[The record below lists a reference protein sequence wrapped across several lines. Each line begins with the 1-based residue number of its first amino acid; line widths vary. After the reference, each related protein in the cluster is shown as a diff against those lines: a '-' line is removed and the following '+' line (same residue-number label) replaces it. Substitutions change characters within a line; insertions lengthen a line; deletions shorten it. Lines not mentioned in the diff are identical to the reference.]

1 MNRKIHLGGVFGTS
15 ILLVLIGLG
24 FRPGPLAK
32 AAGNG
37 SGDIPEATKQHL
49 VENYG
54 KLPLSFEANVGQTS
68 RQVKFLSRGQGYTL
82 FLTRRAE
89 AVLVLGK
96 TAPKST
102 SAQPADTLSAFVKPE
117 LEASPPAVLRMKL
130 MGAKPTPQV
139 EGLDEFP
146 GKANYFVGN
155 DPKKWRTNV
164 RTYAKVRY
172 REVYPGVDLV
182 YYGKQR
188 QLEHDFVIVPGA
200 DPGSITMAVEGAERL
215 SVDVQGDL
223 VLALKGGE
231 VRFQKPVVY
240 QEVEGVR
247 REIPSS
253 YMLKGARQV
262 GFQVAAYDASQPLII
277 DPVLS
282 YSTYLGG
289 SGGNVGY
296 GIAVDATGNT
306 YVTGFTTG
314 SFPTTAGAYQT
325 TFGGGTDAFVT
336 VLNALGSALL
346 YSTYLGGSGFDVG
359 NGIAV
364 DATGNA
370 YVTGY
375 TTGSFPTTAG
385 AYQTTFGG
393 GTDAFV
399 TVLNALGS
407 APLYSTYLGGSG
419 YDDGYGIAVDTTG
432 NAYVTG
438 STTGSFPTTVGAYQT
453 TYGGGG
459 TGAFVTKLNALAS
472 PLYSTYLGG
481 SGGNAGYGIAVDAT
495 GNAYVTGFTT
505 GSFPTTAGA
514 YQTTFGGGTDAFVTV
529 LNALGSAPLYSTYL
543 GGSGYDVGYGLA
555 VDATGNA
562 YVTGYTGG
570 SFPTTAGAYQ
580 TTFGGGATD
589 AFVTKLNPLGSLLYS
604 TYLGGG
610 GDNVGYGIAVD
621 ATGNAYL
628 TGYTNGSFPTTAGA
642 YQTTYGGG
650 GTDAFVTVLNALGS
664 ALLYSTYLGGSGYDV
679 GKGIAV
685 GATGNAYV
693 TGYTTG
699 SFPTTARAYQTT
711 YGGGYYDPFVTKI
724 AGLPTCK
731 PEKDDMTLKVTATR
745 KVTTG
750 VRPSSTFAR
759 VPARWILTNVTAT
772 ETSSANQ

>member
-96 TAPKST
+96 TAPKRT
-102 SAQPADTLSAFVKPE
+102 SAQPADTLSAFVKPQ

-146 GKANYFVGN
+146 GKANYLVGN

-346 YSTYLGGSGFDVG
+346 YSTYLGGSGD
-359 NGIAV
+359 N
-364 DATGNA
+364 
-370 YVTGY
+370 
-375 TTGSFPTTAG
+375 
-385 AYQTTFGG
+385 
-393 GTDAFV
+393 
-399 TVLNALGS
+399 
-407 APLYSTYLGGSG
+407 
-419 YDDGYGIAVDTTG
+419 DGYGIAVDTTG

-514 YQTTFGGGTDAFVTV
+514 YQTTFGGG
-529 LNALGSAPLYSTYL
+529 
-543 GGSGYDVGYGLA
+543 
-555 VDATGNA
+555 
-562 YVTGYTGG
+562 
-570 SFPTTAGAYQ
+570 
-580 TTFGGGATD
+580 ATD
-589 AFVTKLNPLGSLLYS
+589 AFVTKLSPVGSLLYS

-610 GDNVGYGIAVD
+610 GDNDGYGIAVD
-621 ATGNAYL
+621 ATRSAYV
-628 TGYTNGSFPTTAGA
+628 TGYTTGSFPTTAGA

-711 YGGGYYDPFVTKI
+711 YGGGYYDPFGTRI

-745 KVTTG
+745 KVTAG
-750 VRPSSTFAR
+750 VRPSPTFAR

>member
-146 GKANYFVGN
+146 GKANYLVGN

-296 GIAVDATGNT
+296 GIAVDATGN
-306 YVTGFTTG
+306 
-314 SFPTTAGAYQT
+314 
-325 TFGGGTDAFVT
+325 
-336 VLNALGSALL
+336 
-346 YSTYLGGSGFDVG
+346 
-359 NGIAV
+359 
-364 DATGNA
+364 
-370 YVTGY
+370 
-375 TTGSFPTTAG
+375 
-385 AYQTTFGG
+385 
-393 GTDAFV
+393 
-399 TVLNALGS
+399 
-407 APLYSTYLGGSG
+407 
-419 YDDGYGIAVDTTG
+419 
-432 NAYVTG
+432 
-438 STTGSFPTTVGAYQT
+438 
-453 TYGGGG
+453 
-459 TGAFVTKLNALAS
+459 
-472 PLYSTYLGG
+472 
-481 SGGNAGYGIAVDAT
+481 
-495 GNAYVTGFTT
+495 
-505 GSFPTTAGA
+505 
-514 YQTTFGGGTDAFVTV
+514 
-529 LNALGSAPLYSTYL
+529 
-543 GGSGYDVGYGLA
+543 
-555 VDATGNA
+555 
-562 YVTGYTGG
+562 
-570 SFPTTAGAYQ
+570 
-580 TTFGGGATD
+580 
-589 AFVTKLNPLGSLLYS
+589 
-604 TYLGGG
+604 
-610 GDNVGYGIAVD
+610 
-621 ATGNAYL
+621 AYL

-745 KVTTG
+745 KVTAG

>member
-419 YDDGYGIAVDTTG
+419 YD
-432 NAYVTG
+432 
-438 STTGSFPTTVGAYQT
+438 
-453 TYGGGG
+453 
-459 TGAFVTKLNALAS
+459 
-472 PLYSTYLGG
+472 
-481 SGGNAGYGIAVDAT
+481 
-495 GNAYVTGFTT
+495 
-505 GSFPTTAGA
+505 
-514 YQTTFGGGTDAFVTV
+514 
-529 LNALGSAPLYSTYL
+529 
-543 GGSGYDVGYGLA
+543 VGYGLA

-589 AFVTKLNPLGSLLYS
+589 AFVTKLSPVGSLLYS